1 MEHPDVGC
9 LVYGMLLYLYL
20 CVMII
25 IDEKLISED
34 IMDVEF
40 ACNLSACKGACCVE
54 GDEGAILEASELPIL
69 EAIYPKV
76 KDLITQEGREAVEKQ
91 GYHIV
96 NQEGELKTPLI
107 NNGPCAY
114 VYYDQGVALCG
125 IEKAFREGRI
135 DWPKPVSCHLYPIR
149 INKVGEYDALNYEKW
164 SICSPACKHGKKLHI
179 PVFRFVKDAIIRK
192 YGAAFYEALEA
203 TYTYRESKESEKD

>member
-1 MEHPDVGC
+1 
-9 LVYGMLLYLYL
+9 
-20 CVMII
+20 MII

-54 GDEGAILEASELPIL
+54 GDEGAILEAAELPIL

-76 KDLITQEGREAVEKQ
+76 KDLITEEGRQAVEKQ

-96 NQEGELKTPLI
+96 NNEGELKTPLI

-135 DWPKPVSCHLYPIR
+135 NWPKPVSCHLYPIR
-149 INKVGEYDALNYEKW
+149 IHKVGEYDALNYEKW
-164 SICSPACKHGKKLHI
+164 SICSPACKHGKKLHV

-192 YGAAFYEALEA
+192 YGSEFYEALEA
-203 TYTYRESKESEKD
+203 TYAYREANQNSSK